1 MKHPAQQ
8 TADLILDALA
18 KGAFPMAEDRFSHE
32 IYLVEPKIRAILPLN
47 HFHIPKKLRRAVR
60 NDLYEVRI
68 DCAFDKIIH
77 ACAARTP
84 TWINRPIIDAYNI
97 LHRQGHAHSV
107 ECWHDGELVGGLY
120 GVALGAAFFG
130 ESMVSRMRDASKIA
144 LVHLAARLAA
154 GRFTLLDA
162 QFITNHLRQF
172 GAKEI
177 SAASFKTR
185 LAHALQLKA
194 DFSQLPDQV
203 PGAAALQAIG
213 QMS

>member
-1 MKHPAQQ
+1 MKHPAEQ
-8 TADLILDALA
+8 TAEQILNALA
-18 KGAFPMAEDRFSHE
+18 KGVFPMAEDRFTHE
-32 IYLVEPKIRAILPLN
+32 IYLVEPKMRAVLPLN

-60 NDLYEVRI
+60 SDLFDARI
-68 DCAFDKIIH
+68 DCAFDRIIH

-84 TWINRPIIDAYNI
+84 TWINRPIIDAYKI
-97 LHRQGHAHSV
+97 LHQQGHAHSV
-107 ECWHDGELVGGLY
+107 ECWQNGELVGGLY

-130 ESMVSRMRDASKIA
+130 ESMVSRRRDASKVA

-177 SAASFKTR
+177 SASNFKVR
-185 LAHALQLKA
+185 LAHAQKLKA
-194 DFSQLPDQV
+194 DFHELPDHV
-203 PGAAALQAIG
+203 PGALALQAIG
-213 QMS
+213 QIS